1 MAPGGVDLDKPFGQS
16 PFAEIIEVG
25 WGEVSM
31 SSQPKTLSRANLLA
45 SGQALSLAKELEL
58 PEIGNKDKMR

>member
-1 MAPGGVDLDKPFGQS
+1 
-16 PFAEIIEVG
+16 
-25 WGEVSM
+25 M

-58 PEIGNKDKMR
+58 PEIGSGVTKDQLMRS